1 VIRIEHTTLFTC
13 FLCVF
18 FFLSAPKSGVSF
30 PLDGQDSQRVAYTFK
45 RSPQRIVSL
54 VPSITEM
61 LVGLGVGNS
70 LLGVTYHS
78 TFPYLTTEKT
88 IVGGFAHPSITKI
101 ESLQPDLIFYN
112 SLQKDIVEHFQGKV
126 SLINLQANSIEESF
140 DHIRLLGEIFNAKVN
155 AENIISEQLRLLNL
169 IKRKTEQIGNGKK
182 LRVMRI
188 MGTKRDTSIMIPGD
202 DSFQND
208 YIIKAGG
215 IPPSLGQKGS
225 LIPVSL
231 DEWQNFNP
239 QALYSCGDNSDLH
252 QFLQQPG
259 WKDVEAVQENRIFS
273 FPCDLTCRV
282 STNQGNFVSLLSA
295 RLYSDEFSNPAN
307 FILKEDIVN
316 EHPLHLD
323 LNYVKKARIVESN
336 IRDFRNKS
344 VIIEFSEPMEILST
358 LAGQRKG
365 ITTVANHYFPT
376 PSWSLGHNDGLAS
389 LEDHTL
395 NALGFS
401 KNESAFL
408 FTGADMD
415 NLAVVKKSYRDIKV
429 YALITAGVK
438 SNALRMAT
446 DVGKFYPE
454 SLFNNK
460 APVKGS
466 DKPGTINIILLANV
480 SLTPRAMTKAIINMT
495 EAKSAALQDLDVRST
510 PTPLKNQA
518 TGTGTDNIIVVQGS
532 GVTIDRTG
540 GHTKIGQLIAEAVYE
555 GVIQATQR
563 QNGLTAQR
571 SIFHRLKE
579 RDIDLNTLEPSDNI
593 RQELETLLM
602 NPMYADFL
610 KMALTL
616 NDRHEKGMTE
626 DSIFFH
632 QWCLSIASEIAGK
645 HIQQLSPLAVDNLPT
660 MIHESLS
667 ALTTGLQA
675 RR

>member
-1 VIRIEHTTLFTC
+1 
-13 FLCVF
+13 
-18 FFLSAPKSGVSF
+18 
-30 PLDGQDSQRVAYTFK
+30 
-45 RSPQRIVSL
+45 
-54 VPSITEM
+54 
-61 LVGLGVGNS
+61 
-70 LLGVTYHS
+70 
-78 TFPYLTTEKT
+78 
-88 IVGGFAHPSITKI
+88 
-101 ESLQPDLIFYN
+101 
-112 SLQKDIVEHFQGKV
+112 
-126 SLINLQANSIEESF
+126 
-140 DHIRLLGEIFNAKVN
+140 
-155 AENIISEQLRLLNL
+155 
-169 IKRKTEQIGNGKK
+169 
-182 LRVMRI
+182 
-188 MGTKRDTSIMIPGD
+188 
-202 DSFQND
+202 
-208 YIIKAGG
+208 
-215 IPPSLGQKGS
+215 
-225 LIPVSL
+225 
-231 DEWQNFNP
+231 
-239 QALYSCGDNSDLH
+239 
-252 QFLQQPG
+252 
-259 WKDVEAVQENRIFS
+259 
-273 FPCDLTCRV
+273 
-282 STNQGNFVSLLSA
+282 
-295 RLYSDEFSNPAN
+295 
-307 FILKEDIVN
+307 
-316 EHPLHLD
+316 
-323 LNYVKKARIVESN
+323 
-336 IRDFRNKS
+336 
-344 VIIEFSEPMEILST
+344 
-358 LAGQRKG
+358 
-365 ITTVANHYFPT
+365 
-376 PSWSLGHNDGLAS
+376 
-389 LEDHTL
+389 
-395 NALGFS
+395 LGFS

-579 RDIDLNTLEPSDNI
+579 RDIDLYTLEPSDNI